1 MNEILTSLFSGGIWA
16 IIKAVLILLL
26 AFVTSAIVK
35 SLVVKLFTKTKLN
48 VLLRRANDEA
58 VGNTPKGAGSEK
70 AVEFIGKL
78 VHLLVFLLFVPGI
91 FENLGMREVSS
102 PKIGRAH
109 V

>member
-48 VLLRRANDEA
+48 GSFIRQTMMQGVTLR
-58 VGNTPKGAGSEK
+58 KG
-70 AVEFIGKL
+70 
-78 VHLLVFLLFVPGI
+78 P
-91 FENLGMREVSS
+91 EV
-102 PKIGRAH
+102 KRR
-109 V
+109 

>member
-48 VLLRRANDEA
+48 ALLHQANDDA
-58 VGNTPKGAGSEK
+58 RGNTPKGAGSEK
-70 AVEFIGKL
+70 AVEFIDKL
-78 VHLLVFLLFVPGI
+78 VRLPVFLLWSVK
-91 FENLGMREVSS
+91 LQSMASVYLWY
-102 PKIGRAH
+102 
-109 V
+109 